1 MLSHKLQLTLQRAKK
16 VDFTHLKKIWK
27 SDVCELNVF
36 FRPFGFRVYMN
47 PAQKQSFGKSLLQVV
62 EANFRVIEIFD
73 RVTNVHASF
82 V

>member
-1 MLSHKLQLTLQRAKK
+1 
-16 VDFTHLKKIWK
+16 
-27 SDVCELNVF
+27 
-36 FRPFGFRVYMN
+36 MN